1 LNKKARDAPSAQ
13 KRLAKSFRARPAR
26 KTPTVECR
34 AKGLMRMSSKKHQKV
49 VAARAAMDALIAN
62 DPKQLKIL
70 MGAAPF
76 PPTWNAMDD
85 DWQSCLASGVA
96 RGSGNHEAL
105 AVLFAN
111 LRRVGV
117 DAVAEFWRAAATYA
131 WDEPATKGS
140 DPFLNVLRLRREQ
153 HAEWLAE
160 GLAPFFKVDIWRE
173 NESLNL
179 GGPKMDAQRWRA
191 ALAEEPSLASPFW
204 RAAVGGLSLA
214 HAADAPWRSKFIAET
229 ATPET
234 KAALSAASLELAVL
248 AADAMALRQREQELG
263 LLAQSS
269 RWQTE
274 PESKLDSHESE
285 WEKLH
290 RMPARG
296 FNAAAAVLE
305 ARGARWDAK
314 LMTGAKGKEN
324 AEEER
329 RLQKAAAEKYVR
341 WETRVKKAAKAEK
354 AEKGVSEQSR
364 IDAERLELGS
374 FEPAPV
380 KRRADGAFVLTVNG
394 APFDRASGFSD
405 SLLANAVDFA
415 PAFER
420 ARNQL
425 GSKVFWGLFE
435 NAMLDASAPARS
447 LRSHYDTSLNE
458 AMPKRWRRLL
468 LRVDAELPENIAER
482 AARECLRAAM
492 QTRGQDGPRV
502 SLEPLSALK
511 PWRGLCD
518 FASKPMSSWLRSSW
532 PDREPFPT
540 PETLGK
546 ALRDTRSDTL
556 DLLTKAVGALCD
568 LGVALPWKSSDVP
581 TLDKNAA
588 FQSVLE
594 RVELQAEVKAGIA
607 ETAPASASAPD
618 GMDEEADA
626 QASAAKIKPPRR
638 V

>member
-1 LNKKARDAPSAQ
+1 
-13 KRLAKSFRARPAR
+13 
-26 KTPTVECR
+26 
-34 AKGLMRMSSKKHQKV
+34 MRMSSKKHQKV

-191 ALAEEPSLASPFW
+191 
-204 RAAVGGLSLA
+204 
-214 HAADAPWRSKFIAET
+214 KFIAET

-248 AADAMALRQREQELG
+248 AADAMTLRQREQELG

-435 NAMLDASAPARS
+435 NAML
-447 LRSHYDTSLNE
+447 
-458 AMPKRWRRLL
+458 
-468 LRVDAELPENIAER
+468 
-482 AARECLRAAM
+482 
-492 QTRGQDGPRV
+492 
-502 SLEPLSALK
+502 
-511 PWRGLCD
+511 
-518 FASKPMSSWLRSSW
+518 
-532 PDREPFPT
+532 
-540 PETLGK
+540 
-546 ALRDTRSDTL
+546 
-556 DLLTKAVGALCD
+556 
-568 LGVALPWKSSDVP
+568 
-581 TLDKNAA
+581 
-588 FQSVLE
+588 
-594 RVELQAEVKAGIA
+594 
-607 ETAPASASAPD
+607 
-618 GMDEEADA
+618 
-626 QASAAKIKPPRR
+626 
-638 V
+638 